1 MKFAKRTIAS
11 ALLVS
16 MLGLTAPVQAAMLPT
31 EAVLSLSHNQPQRD
45 AVAAFMAREDVRQ
58 QLQQLG
64 VDPQQASE
72 RVAALSDA
80 EIADLNGKVA
90 ELPAAGSDVLGVLL
104 FLFILLL
111 VTDILGLTKVFPFTR
126 SVR

>member
-1 MKFAKRTIAS
+1 MMFAKRMIAS
-11 ALLVS
+11 ALVVS

-31 EAVLSLSHNQPQRD
+31 ESVLSASQSQQQRD
-45 AVAAFMAREDVRQ
+45 AVASFMAREDVRQ
-58 QLQQLG
+58 QLQQFG

-80 EIADLNGKVA
+80 EIADLNGKIA
-90 ELPAAGSDVLGVLL
+90 DLPAAGSDVLGVLL

>member
-1 MKFAKRTIAS
+1 MKFAKRFVAS
-11 ALLVS
+11 ALMVS

-31 EAVLSLSHNQPQRD
+31 QAILSSAEVQQQRD
-45 AVAAFMAREDVRQ
+45 SVAGFMAREDVRQ
-58 QLQQLG
+58 QLQRFG

-80 EIADLNGKVA
+80 EIADLNGRIA
-90 ELPAAGSDVLGVLL
+90 DLPAAGSDVIGVLL

-126 SVR
+126 SMR

>member
-1 MKFAKRTIAS
+1 MKFAKRFVAS
-11 ALLVS
+11 ALVVS
-16 MLGLTAPVQAAMLPT
+16 MLGLTAPIQAAMLPT
-31 EAVLSLSHNQPQRD
+31 QAMLSSAEVQQQRD
-45 AVAAFMAREDVRQ
+45 SVADFMARDDVRQ
-58 QLQQLG
+58 QLQRFG

-80 EIADLNGKVA
+80 EIADLNGRIA
-90 ELPAAGSDVLGVLL
+90 DLPAAGSDVIGVLL

-126 SVR
+126 SMR

>member
-1 MKFAKRTIAS
+1 MKFAKRFVAS
-11 ALLVS
+11 ALMVS
-16 MLGLTAPVQAAMLPT
+16 MLGLTAPIQAAMLPT
-31 EAVLSLSHNQPQRD
+31 QAMLSSAEVQQQRNS
-45 AVAAFMAREDVRQ
+45 VADFMARDDVRQ
-58 QLQQLG
+58 QLQRFG

-80 EIADLNGKVA
+80 EIADLNGRIA
-90 ELPAAGSDVLGVLL
+90 DLPAAGSDVIGVLL

-126 SVR
+126 SMR